1 MCCYCLSV
9 WPAFKRVRVLVCLR
23 GSFVFVKF
31 NKLQR
36 IAIAKMANYNKMRT
50 YTWKFVRTEIWAV
63 CARSFDFLCGLCGLL
78 SVCIGLCMCVCVW
91 LSECCVCVRVYVC
104 GCICV
109 NVLRC
114 LRTQTE
120 WLDWGGCLNG
130 WQVLCSFFLC
140 EMNAYSMS
148 NEIRDTFAPSLSI
161 SLSPIFRSTLRAFSI

>member
-78 SVCIGLCMCVCVW
+78 SVCICVCVCGSQSAVCVCVCMCVVV
-91 LSECCVCVRVYVC
+91 SV
-104 GCICV
+104 
-109 NVLRC
+109 
-114 LRTQTE
+114 
-120 WLDWGGCLNG
+120 
-130 WQVLCSFFLC
+130 
-140 EMNAYSMS
+140 
-148 NEIRDTFAPSLSI
+148 
-161 SLSPIFRSTLRAFSI
+161 